1 MPDASTATSAAAGA
15 NPYGALAEVGAGAIQ
30 TIIGGIRASKAQK
43 QLEKMQSPVY
53 TPNKS
58 ILDYY
63 NMALNKYQTSPYNTT
78 MYKKAVQDTGRS
90 TAQGLDALRGRG
102 GAVAGVSN
110 LIANQNN
117 NLLAA
122 AANAENRKM
131 QEFGVLGNATGMKA
145 NEQRRAFD
153 INQMAPFERKY
164 NLIAAKAGGGNQ
176 VMGAGLSNIFNGAN
190 AYNDIQLANKMYS
203 K

>member
-1 MPDASTATSAAAGA
+1 MADPTTATSAAASA
-15 NPYGALAEVGAGAIQ
+15 NPYGAIAEVGAGIIQ
-30 TIIGGIRASKAQK
+30 SVIGGIRANKAQK
-43 QLEKMQSPVY
+43 QMEKMQSPVY

-63 NMALNKYQTSPYNTT
+63 DMALNKYQLSPYNTS
-78 MYKKAVQDTGRS
+78 MYKKAVQDTGRTS
-90 TAQGLDALRGRG
+90 AQALDSLRGRG

-110 LIANQNN
+110 VMANQNN
-117 NLLAA
+117 SLLTA
-122 AANAENRKM
+122 AANAEGRKM

-145 NEQRRAFD
+145 NETRRAFD

-164 NLIAAKAGGGNQ
+164 NLLAMKAGGGNQ
-176 VMGAGLSNIFNGAN
+176 VMGAGLSNVFNGAN